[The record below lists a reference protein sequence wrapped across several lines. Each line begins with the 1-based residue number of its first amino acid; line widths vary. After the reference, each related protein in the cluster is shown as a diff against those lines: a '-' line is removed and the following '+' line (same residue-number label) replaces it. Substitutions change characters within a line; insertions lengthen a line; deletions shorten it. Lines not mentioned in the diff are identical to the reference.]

1 MSEQPEQPRKK
12 GSPEN
17 RSPQGSPSPGE
28 PSYLVVGKFRR
39 PHGVSGEILFD
50 VYSDFPERLKAG
62 KKIFVGEDRQVLRIR
77 RSRAHGQA
85 LLLGFQQY
93 TTPEEVSELTNQLAY
108 VSVEDLPA
116 LPEGEYYHHQLLG
129 LRVQTD
135 TGANL
140 GQLVQ
145 ILENPA
151 NDIYIVQPERG
162 KEILLPAIEDV
173 ILDIDLEAKMMRV
186 HLLPGLLPDE

>member
-1 MSEQPEQPRKK
+1 MSEQPEQPMNQ
-12 GSPEN
+12 GGPE
-17 RSPQGSPSPGE
+17 SDPTQGSPSPGE
-28 PSYLVVGKFRR
+28 PSYLVVGKVRR
-39 PHGVSGEILFD
+39 PHGVRGEIIFD
-50 VYSDFPERLKAG
+50 VYSDFPERLIAG
-62 KKIFVGEDRQVLRIR
+62 KKIFVGEERRALRIR
-77 RSRAHGQA
+77 RRRDHGQA

-93 TTPEEVSELTNQLAY
+93 NTPEEVAELTNQLAY
-108 VSVEDLPA
+108 VAVDDLPA

-129 LRVQTD
+129 LHVHTD
-135 TGANL
+135 SGESL

-173 ILDIDLEAKMMRV
+173 ILDIDLEAKVMRV